1 VKKVAKNVTHF
12 WALLVK
18 IGPIGEKSPNLG
30 TLWLMEPYSTRPS
43 FIFIIYLFNLKPV
56 FDSKEKV
63 IK

>member
-18 IGPIGEKSPNLG
+18 IGSIGEKSPNLG

-43 FIFIIYLFNLKPV
+43 FIFIYLKPV
-56 FDSKEKV
+56 LESEEKV